1 MGLLKAVA
9 FENCSYVSSRVRLG
23 SNHFGSNPRGP
34 NASPKNTDEHMRED
48 VALRGRIGR
57 V

>member
-9 FENCSYVSSRVRLG
+9 FENCSYVSSRVRFG